1 MTRHPLPRTA
11 VKPRHPPR
19 HPHLPSR
26 SYRVRPPRASRSPR
40 STGGKIQSATA
51 PAPGGT
57 PPPRAA
63 PTTPGR
69 PTRHLQR
76 RAAVPPSAVPPRPGR
91 RRRHPAPPWPRR
103 RVADA
108 PLATSPP
115 DASDHL
121 PTRSFVRRA
130 SHRAFLLRLL
140 VRRSILLLVNEVS
153 RRRTG
158 REGHR
163 PPRSPRRS
171 SGVSGGCSRFRFR
184 IRRRARGF
192 RVSSV
197 ATRGVVPYLR
207 GRACSRSAFR
217 FLRVVVDGR
226 VDGWI
231 WSVAVV
237 DGARRGSDGLAS
249 LHFCFRVRDR

>member
-1 MTRHPLPRTA
+1 M
-11 VKPRHPPR
+11 KPRQPPR

-40 STGGKIQSATA
+40 SIGEKIQSANE

-76 RAAVPPSAVPPRPGR
+76 RAAVPPSAVRPRPGR

-121 PTRSFVRRA
+121 PTRSFVPRFL
-130 SHRAFLLRLL
+130 SPHAFLLRLL
-140 VRRSILLLVNEVS
+140 VRRSILLVKEIS
-153 RRRTG
+153 RRRTY

-171 SGVSGGCSRFRFR
+171 SGVSGGCSHFRFR

-197 ATRGVVPYLR
+197 ATRGAVPYLR

-217 FLRVVVDGR
+217 SLRVVVDG
-226 VDGWI
+226 DGWI
-231 WSVAVV
+231 WSVAVGW
-237 DGARRGSDGLAS
+237 DGAHRVGARTAS
-249 LHFCFRVRDR
+249 LHLFF

>member
-40 STGGKIQSATA
+40 SIGEKIQSATA

-76 RAAVPPSAVPPRPGR
+76 RAAVPPSAVRPRPGR

-121 PTRSFVRRA
+121 PTRSFVPRA

-140 VRRSILLLVNEVS
+140 VRRSILLLVNAVS

-171 SGVSGGCSRFRFR
+171 SGVSGGCSHFRFR

-217 FLRVVVDGR
+217 SLRVV

-231 WSVAVV
+231 WSVAVGWDGV
-237 DGARRGSDGLAS
+237 RHVGARTAWPR
-249 LHFCFRVRDR
+249 FIFFFRVRDR